1 MGKSLK
7 IAGVIV
13 LLAIVFGAALYLD
26 RAPEKNVPAP
36 STQAA
41 IREEMQQRLP
51 ETTQATAA
59 AETEAPAVTEA
70 PAATEAFVEATVP
83 ETSEETTLPAETEP
97 QQNRFLLSFVG
108 DCTFGTNPAN
118 YYAEMGFVKTIGDD
132 LEYPFRNVISYFEE
146 DDATFINLEG
156 PLTDKGNPVQKNYVF
171 RGPESFVDI
180 LTLNSIEF
188 ATLANNHID
197 DYGKTGHDRT
207 VAVLENAKIPFVE
220 RDSSSVFTLENGLT
234 VGVYGTTYFGFDL
247 KDMKKE
253 IKSMQDQGVQLII
266 VAAHWGTEGGYKHI
280 ADQTKVGRAAIDAG
294 AHIVWGSHPHVL
306 QPIEEYN
313 GGVIYYSLGN
323 FSFGGNGAPRDFD
336 SAIVQQEILLNT
348 DGSVSLGERTIV
360 PVSISSD
367 EKINNFQPTPYEEG
381 TRAYERV
388 HEKLTGT
395 YQGKNLT

>member
-7 IAGVIV
+7 IASVV
-13 LLAIVFGAALYLD
+13 LLMGIIFGAALYLD
-26 RAPEKNVPAP
+26 RKPEENLRAP

-41 IREEMQQRLP
+41 IREEMLQRNP
-51 ETTQATAA
+51 ETTQTTAA
-59 AETEAPAVTEA
+59 TETTAPAEMTAPAEVTEA
-70 PAATEAFVEATVP
+70 TEAADPT
-83 ETSEETTLPAETEP
+83 ETTAPAETEP
-97 QQNRFLLSFVG
+97 QKNSFVLSFVG

-132 LEYPFRNVISYFEE
+132 FAYPFRNVISYFEQ

-156 PLTDKGNPVQKNYVF
+156 PLTDKGNAVQKNYVF
-171 RGPESFVDI
+171 RGPEKFIDI
-180 LTLNSIEF
+180 LTTNSIEF

-197 DYGKTGHDRT
+197 DYGKTGRDKT
-207 VAVLENAKIPFVE
+207 TALLKNANIPYVE
-220 RDSSSVFTLENGLT
+220 RDSSTVFTMDGGLT

-253 IKSMQDQGVQLII
+253 IQSMKDQGVQLII

-306 QPIEEYN
+306 QPIEEYKD
-313 GGVIYYSLGN
+313 GVIYYSLGN

-336 SAIVQQEILLNT
+336 SAIVQQEIVLNS

-360 PVSISSD
+360 PVSISSV
-367 EKINNFQPTPYEEG
+367 EKVNNFQPTPYEEG

-388 HEKLTGT
+388 LEKLSGT
-395 YQGKNLT
+395 YQGPNLT